1 MTLKDS
7 IYSFRHKLGLVFD
20 DDLGTRQWYNIVDW
34 IIVFMILLS
43 SLEIFLATLP
53 IGLRIQRILDFIN
66 EFTLWFFIV
75 EVSLRIW
82 AAPEQDSK
90 YKGIMGRLRYCFT
103 FYGFIDV
110 ISTYPFLVQYFI
122 PLPLN
127 ALKVLRTARII
138 RVFRITRYARSFNL
152 LSDAIKEKK
161 NELIVSMQFLVI
173 VTFILSII
181 LYVFEH
187 DAQPEVY
194 DNGFYSVI
202 WAFAQYIGDPGQFA
216 DTPPV
221 TLAGKIIACIVGI
234 MGIAIVAVPA
244 GILSAGFT
252 EAIESRNKNEEVVR
266 NAEKLLS
273 TFQRKLDRPTG
284 YQVVLPFQTVTA
296 LQAKLCMTMDSIV
309 EAVNSESA
317 PHFRLVNTASSV
329 PVARHQADEIAVE
342 HFIVNRPYGCLID
355 RKSNITIIS
364 PSSCIDMGVGNW
376 AFYLAAI
383 GGFNFISR
391 EVGDKACYR
400 SYLSEEC
407 ANALPGLAEFIAD
420 LKELLSRKDAWSFTI
435 LVASGALEPEYP
447 TQIHFDIGG
456 KKGDMVMGGDD
467 LLVHDSARYT
477 KLYQAISGMAEEKLG
492 YTSDHQKYNVVANPR
507 KFFNRHQFKSN
518 NVVLRI
524 EWNRIL
530 WDPNRIVLADV
541 IAQGIWNAILNAP
554 MPSPDSILKIKGIGF
569 ADYLK
574 S

>member
-138 RVFRITRYARSFNL
+138 RVFRITRYARSFNQ

>member
-391 EVGDKACYR
+391 EIGDKACYR

-456 KKGDMVMGGDD
+456 KKGDTVMGGDD

-554 MPSPDSILKIKGIGF
+554 MPSPDSNLKIKGIGF

>member
-1 MTLKDS
+1 
-7 IYSFRHKLGLVFD
+7 
-20 DDLGTRQWYNIVDW
+20 
-34 IIVFMILLS
+34 
-43 SLEIFLATLP
+43 
-53 IGLRIQRILDFIN
+53 
-66 EFTLWFFIV
+66 
-75 EVSLRIW
+75 
-82 AAPEQDSK
+82 
-90 YKGIMGRLRYCFT
+90 MGRLRYCFT